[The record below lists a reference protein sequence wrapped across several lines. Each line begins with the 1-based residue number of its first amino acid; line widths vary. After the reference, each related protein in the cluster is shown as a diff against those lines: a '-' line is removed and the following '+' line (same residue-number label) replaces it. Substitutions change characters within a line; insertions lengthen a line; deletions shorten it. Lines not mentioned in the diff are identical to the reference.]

1 MYQKVMTYIFIQ
13 TETLVKS
20 FDFAHE
26 NAGLSISF
34 DMFKAGY
41 SYYLRGWITER
52 GQPPLIIY

>member
-1 MYQKVMTYIFIQ
+1 MTYIFIQ

-52 GQPPLIIY
+52 GLPPLIIY